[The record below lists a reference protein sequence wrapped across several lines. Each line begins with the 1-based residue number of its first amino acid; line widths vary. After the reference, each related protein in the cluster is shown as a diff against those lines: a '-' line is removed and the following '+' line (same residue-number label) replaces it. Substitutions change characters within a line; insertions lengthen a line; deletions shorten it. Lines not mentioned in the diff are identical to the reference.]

1 MRALGTWLVIH
12 VGRAKPHCV
21 PFLLFFILSIFKLNS
36 ITYKSKV
43 SNQTFKGYMN

>member
-12 VGRAKPHCV
+12 VGRAKPHC
-21 PFLLFFILSIFKLNS
+21 PFSTFFILSIFKLNS